1 MKRWLKNLGMVL
13 VCIICLLAS
22 VTTIIYANN
31 HIEIEKTIDS
41 GEVTSTKSTNVMTTE
56 PTTTVVNEE
65 TTSKTEE
72 KDISD
77 EDVEETFKSITVNTR
92 SFNINYYFIFG
103 VIAVIFSLE
112 VSYLIL
118 SSFNKKSYD
127 ETFAYSKRYVL
138 YTLTLISVT
147 IFYFIAELLIGYI
160 VLNYDT
166 PEIKKNIEDS
176 SIIIKSDLNV
186 ITGNYVSTTKN
197 SNAVTV
203 NGNYNVVMNGALIS
217 KEANGTDN
225 SSGRNAAIAAKG
237 GANVTLNGVLI
248 QSTGSYSNGL
258 YSVDE
263 GTKVVVNKSSINTA
277 GEMSSTVYVS
287 ANVVINTSSIT
298 SASAGVV
305 ALDDAF
311 FSFSSGNIHIN
322 NNNTKRN
329 FYIRNEF
336 KDHGNATF
344 NLNETIL
351 EYGAGNLFDVLNNDV
366 TINLK
371 SNIFTCTEQIDDLIS
386 LINSKVVLNVSNQN
400 ITGNVILDNDSS
412 IVYTLTNSTYNGSI
426 NKDYVDTY
434 AKLVIDA
441 NSRFNLT
448 NDTYLNELIDADE
461 SLSNINTNGYSLY
474 LNNVKIK

>member
-41 GEVTSTKSTNVMTTE
+41 SEVTTTKSTNVMTTE

-77 EDVEETFKSITVNTR
+77 EEVEETFKSITVNTR
-92 SFNINYYFIFG
+92 SFNITYYFIFG

-118 SSFNKKSYD
+118 SSFNNKSYD

-147 IFYFIAELLIGYI
+147 IFYFIGELLVGYI

-166 PEIKKNIEDS
+166 PVIKKNIGDS

-203 NGNYNVVMNGALIS
+203 NGKYNVVMNGALIS

-225 SSGRNAAIAAKG
+225 SSGRNAAFAAKG
-237 GANVTLNGVLI
+237 GADVTLNGVLI
-248 QSTGSYSNGL
+248 QTTGSYSNGL

-298 SASAGVV
+298 SVSAGVV
-305 ALDDAF
+305 TLDDAF

-322 NNNTKRN
+322 NNNTSK
-329 FYIRNEF
+329 YI
-336 KDHGNATF
+336 
-344 NLNETIL
+344 
-351 EYGAGNLFDVLNNDV
+351 
-366 TINLK
+366 
-371 SNIFTCTEQIDDLIS
+371 
-386 LINSKVVLNVSNQN
+386 
-400 ITGNVILDNDSS
+400 DNC
-412 IVYTLTNSTYNGSI
+412 YI
-426 NKDYVDTY
+426 NKKRQAIYILHTKY
-434 AKLVIDA
+434 
-441 NSRFNLT
+441 
-448 NDTYLNELIDADE
+448 
-461 SLSNINTNGYSLY
+461 NTNL
-474 LNNVKIK
+474 